1 MKNKLEAMALAR
13 ALEVG
18 KRSRIQIYF
27 DILRILCEELK
38 NDKPSLT
45 KVAHIANL
53 PYDRF
58 QKCLNKLIQL
68 DIVREQ
74 NGTFFVTKKGF
85 ECINEYERINDFL
98 KRMGLLP

>member
-1 MKNKLEAMALAR
+1 MKNKLEAIPLAR
-13 ALEVG
+13 APEVE

-27 DILRILCEELK
+27 NILWILCEELK
-38 NDKPSLT
+38 NGKPSLT
-45 KVAHIANL
+45 RVAHTANL

-74 NGTFFVTKKGF
+74 NGKFFVSEKGF

-98 KRMGLLP
+98 RRMGLLP

>member
-1 MKNKLEAMALAR
+1 VK
-13 ALEVG
+13 VG

-45 KVAHIANL
+45 RVAHIANL

-68 DIVREQ
+68 DMVREQ
-74 NGTFFVTKKGF
+74 NGKFLVTEKGF
-85 ECINEYERINDFL
+85 EYINEYERINDFL

>member
-1 MKNKLEAMALAR
+1 MKNKLEAIASEP

-27 DILRILCEELK
+27 DVLQILCEELK
-38 NDKPSLT
+38 NGKPSLT
-45 KVAHIANL
+45 RVAHMANL

-58 QKCLNKLIQL
+58 QKSLNKLIQL

-74 NGTFFVTKKGF
+74 NGKFFVTEKGF
-85 ECINEYERINDFL
+85 EYMQEFERISDFL
-98 KRMGLLP
+98 RRMGLLP

>member
-1 MKNKLEAMALAR
+1 VKL
-13 ALEVG
+13 G

-45 KVAHIANL
+45 RVAHIANL

-58 QKCLNKLIQL
+58 QKCLNELIQL
-68 DIVREQ
+68 DMVREQ
-74 NGTFFVTKKGF
+74 NGEFLVTEKGF
-85 ECINEYERINDFL
+85 EYINEYERINDFL
-98 KRMGLLP
+98 RRMGLLP